1 MESFPIYSINVKTA
15 LNMYIYLL
23 SRIKGYI
30 LELIKS

>member
-15 LNMYIYLL
+15 LNMYLL